1 VASLACES
9 ETSATCLDKVEQLYA
24 YFSTTGEDTRV
35 FGSDKTPYVPNKRQS
50 VIGMPVGARILHP
63 TRGYGVMVDV
73 GGNHPGKPI
82 TVEFENGEVHHYS
95 LASLKRFKV
104 MSSRSLQREP
114 SVRKEPP
121 ASQPAH
127 DFERETSGKAA
138 TALPGSQPTHDVER
152 ETSGEAAIAL
162 PGSQPTPA
170 LGAVRELVSGE
181 AAIGLGAQDARA
193 AAARQLDANGGSPA
207 TVASAE
213 SPPAA
218 VLYPH
223 VFWSQTPPPPAPSHY
238 LRPAVPPVELRIA
251 APDPW
256 LWYTTTETQPA
267 LPTETQGASLS
278 ESRPL
283 QLASVHADTRRDTI
297 AAEPLPSTS
306 LSIIAHPT
314 KLDMCDS
321 GVQTTTSRLGNTAVH
336 TSRVLTDSPPESPR
350 NTQLNTARHEHE
362 LSEAANASIQR
373 TAIQRTADLGFT
385 YLRPGSQEQADYAP
399 GHPIP
404 YQPTRPGSPY
414 QWPSPSRL
422 PTRVDLSGPR
432 MPALAPYSLQSQMR
446 PALRYPPSNP
456 APDSKLPVTAGRPWA
471 TTTSTHPF
479 LAPYTFPSDDA
490 GRVGPHH
497 GSLPTNTEVR
507 SLY

>member
-1 VASLACES
+1 MASLACES

-63 TRGYGVMVDV
+63 TRGYGVMVDA

-82 TVEFENGEVHHYS
+82 TVEFENGEIHHHG
-95 LASLKRFKV
+95 LASLKKFKV
-104 MSSRSLQREP
+104 MSSRVLLREPSVRKVLREP

-127 DFERETSGKAA
+127 DF
-138 TALPGSQPTHDVER
+138 ER

-385 YLRPGSQEQADYAP
+385 YLRPGSQEQPDYAP

-404 YQPTRPGSPY
+404 YQPTRPGSSY

-432 MPALAPYSLQSQMR
+432 MPALAPHSLQSKMR
-446 PALRYPPSNP
+446 PAS
-456 APDSKLPVTAGRPWA
+456 
-471 TTTSTHPF
+471 
-479 LAPYTFPSDDA
+479 
-490 GRVGPHH
+490 
-497 GSLPTNTEVR
+497 
-507 SLY
+507 